1 MLNATCPSLNYS
13 TLTTLMKRAKAV
25 YRDRLHQALSDYLA
39 YNILLKKG
47 YLKEKHWMYAIFMA
61 SAESLPL
68 LYQECTREE
77 ILQCILAKTS
87 LGTSSKLLDN
97 LNDTIHTHK
106 EALTSLENYLSALKT
121 GEFEKRCSTVVER
134 AESAACEIASW
145 IYYALDDTAPAFSGY
160 KRDCTTLVEGQIMS
174 LTHKSTGWPSLSVY
188 TESIAE
194 KSIGDVWI
202 DIDLCRFTC
211 LDEALVNLKKGNE
224 YIFKSSLV
232 YDDVQDIYE
241 DIRTKSVNAAV
252 ILGIEQDVIT
262 PDDLVTKDTGE
273 VVVLLRDSGVLQTV
287 VYLADALF
295 LKGVDII
302 LQVES
307 PRIDMKGLLQ
317 SFRLVRLFNLR
328 KLLKMNKDFW
338 TLKQVLASFGDFEW
352 LRNQI
357 PDHVT
362 IG

>member
-1 MLNATCPSLNYS
+1 MEESRYGLVGTLVETGWKMLNATCPSLNYS
-13 TLTTLMKRAKAV
+13 MVTTFIKRAKAL
-25 YRDRLHQALSDYLA
+25 YRDRMHSALSDYVA
-39 YNILLKKG
+39 YNHLLKEG
-47 YLKEKHWMYAIFMA
+47 YIKEKHWMYAIFMA

-121 GEFEKRCSTVVER
+121 GDFEKKCGTAVER
-134 AESAACEIASW
+134 AESAACEMASW
-145 IYYALDDTAPAFSGY
+145 IHDALDDTAPAFSGY
-160 KRDCTTLVEGQIMS
+160 TKDCTTLVKGQIMS
-174 LTHKSTGWPSLSVY
+174 LTHKRTGWPSLSVY
-188 TESIAE
+188 MESIVE
-194 KSIGDVWI
+194 KSIGNIWI
-202 DIDLCRFTC
+202 DIDLCQFTC
-211 LDEALVNLKKGNE
+211 LDESLVNIKKGNE

-241 DIRTKSVNAAV
+241 DIKTGSVNAAV

-262 PDDLVTKDTGE
+262 PDDLVTKGTEE
-273 VVVLLRDSGVLQTV
+273 VVALLQEAGVLKTI

-295 LKGVDII
+295 LKGVDMV
-302 LQVES
+302 LPVES
-307 PRIDMKGLLQ
+307 VRIDMEGLLQ

-328 KLLKMNKDFW
+328 KLLKMNK
-338 TLKQVLASFGDFEW
+338 
-352 LRNQI
+352 R
-357 PDHVT
+357 
-362 IG
+362 